1 MNKWDNVFV
10 YTGDEFL
17 SNMHFRSLVNLKDLI
32 FFDNDAD
39 LKTIYKSLFT
49 FNIFSEQRAYKI
61 INPKAEILKIIN
73 DNIESLSTENLGIF
87 AINDSLDL
95 RSSFSKNCQKNKR
108 IINIQPIL
116 VNDQN
121 NLKKF
126 LSNVNMTNE
135 AFQFLLQNCPTETIK
150 IKDNNVKKD
159 VIVYNLYLLTNEIN
173 KLTSAFDRP
182 LVLED
187 FNDCNFSNDENIFE
201 FINDCFLGHATNILE
216 GLDILNKSHGHQ
228 ATLMILLSQ
237 LNFYFSISELKEK
250 NLNIQEIDKLIKLED
265 FINKYFDKD
274 YTEIKNINIPA
285 PNPIRAKIAYHG
297 FKNNTEELTNMYLS
311 VVNSII
317 DLRNNVKENIVF
329 PRLALALS
337 NKVYI
342 KSLTNGQL

>member
-17 SNMHFRSLVNLKDLI
+17 SNMHFRSLVNSKDLI

-39 LKTIYKSLFT
+39 IKTIHKSLFE
-49 FNIFSEQRAYKI
+49 FNIFSNQRAFKI
-61 INPKAEILKIIN
+61 INPKSEILKLIN
-73 DNIESLSTENLGIF
+73 DNIENLSTKTLGIF
-87 AINDSLDL
+87 ATNDSLDL

-108 IINIQPIL
+108 IITIQPIL
-116 VNDQN
+116 SNDQN

-126 LSNVNMTNE
+126 LSNIEITNE
-135 AFQFLLQNCPTETIK
+135 AFDFLLNNCPTETIK

-159 VIVYNLYLLTNEIN
+159 IIVYNLYILTNEIN
-173 KLTSAFDRP
+173 KLTSAFHRP
-182 LVLED
+182 LMLED
-187 FNDCNFSNDENIFE
+187 FNDCNFSNDNNIFE
-201 FINDCFLGHATNILE
+201 FINDCFQKDSKKILE
-216 GLDILNKSHGHQ
+216 GLENLNNSHGHQ

-250 NLNIQEIDKLIKLED
+250 NLNIQEIDRLIKLED
-265 FINKYFDKD
+265 FINKYFSKD
-274 YTEIKNINIPA
+274 YKEIKNINIPT
-285 PNPIRAKIAYHG
+285 PHPVRVKIAYSG
-297 FKNNTEELTNMYLS
+297 FKNNTEQLTNMYLS
-311 VVNSII
+311 TVNSII

-337 NKVYI
+337 DKIYI

>member
-17 SNMHFRSLVNLKDLI
+17 SNLHFRSLVNSKDLI

-39 LKTIYKSLFT
+39 LKTIHKSLFT

-73 DNIESLSTENLGIF
+73 DNIESLSTENLGMF

-173 KLTSAFDRP
+173 KLTSAFDRS

-274 YTEIKNINIPA
+274 YTEIKNINIPS

>member
-39 LKTIYKSLFT
+39 LKTIHKSLFT

>member
-17 SNMHFRSLVNLKDLI
+17 SNMHFRSLVNSKDLI

-39 LKTIYKSLFT
+39 LKTIHKSLFT

-173 KLTSAFDRP
+173 KLTSAFDRS

>member
-17 SNMHFRSLVNLKDLI
+17 SNMHFRSLVNSKDLI

-39 LKTIYKSLFT
+39 LKTIHKSLFT

-150 IKDNNVKKD
+150 IKDNNIKKD
-159 VIVYNLYLLTNEIN
+159 AIVYNLYLLTNEIN

>member
-1 MNKWDNVFV
+1 MNKWDNIFV

-17 SNMHFRSLVNLKDLI
+17 SNLHFRSLVNSKDLI

-39 LKTIYKSLFT
+39 LKTIHKSLFT

-173 KLTSAFDRP
+173 KLTSAFDRS

-274 YTEIKNINIPA
+274 YTEIKNINIPS

>member
-1 MNKWDNVFV
+1 MNKWDNIFV

-17 SNMHFRSLVNLKDLI
+17 SNLHFRSLVNSKDLI

-39 LKTIYKSLFT
+39 LKTIHKSLFT

-73 DNIESLSTENLGIF
+73 DNIESLSTENLGMF

-173 KLTSAFDRP
+173 KLTSAFDRS

-274 YTEIKNINIPA
+274 YTEIKNINIPS

>member
-17 SNMHFRSLVNLKDLI
+17 SNMHFRSLVNSKDLI

-39 LKTIYKSLFT
+39 LKTIHKSLFT

-73 DNIESLSTENLGIF
+73 DNIETLSTENLGIF

-116 VNDQN
+116 VNDQK

>member
-17 SNMHFRSLVNLKDLI
+17 SNMHFRSLVNSKDLI

-39 LKTIYKSLFT
+39 SKTIHKSLFT

-274 YTEIKNINIPA
+274 YTEIKNINIPS

>member
-17 SNMHFRSLVNLKDLI
+17 SNLHFRSLVNSKDLI

-39 LKTIYKSLFT
+39 LKTIHKSLFT

-73 DNIESLSTENLGIF
+73 DNIESLSTENLGMF
-87 AINDSLDL
+87 AINDSLEL

-173 KLTSAFDRP
+173 KLTSAFDRS

-274 YTEIKNINIPA
+274 YTEIKNINIPS

>member
-17 SNMHFRSLVNLKDLI
+17 SNMHFRSLVNSKDLI

-39 LKTIYKSLFT
+39 LKTIHKSLFT

-274 YTEIKNINIPA
+274 YTEIKNINIPS

>member
-17 SNMHFRSLVNLKDLI
+17 SNMHFRSLVNSKDLI

-39 LKTIYKSLFT
+39 LKTIHKSLFT

-150 IKDNNVKKD
+150 IKDNNIKKD
-159 VIVYNLYLLTNEIN
+159 AIVYNLYLLTNEIN

-274 YTEIKNINIPA
+274 YIEIKNINIPA

>member
-39 LKTIYKSLFT
+39 LKTIHKSLFT
-49 FNIFSEQRAYKI
+49 FNIFSEQRAFKI

>member
-39 LKTIYKSLFT
+39 LKTIHKSLFT
-49 FNIFSEQRAYKI
+49 FNIFSEQRAFKI

-187 FNDCNFSNDENIFE
+187 FDDCNFSNDENIFE
-201 FINDCFLGHATNILE
+201 FIDDCFLGHATNILE
-216 GLDILNKSHGHQ
+216 GLNILNKSHGHQ

-250 NLNIQEIDKLIKLED
+250 NLNIQEINKLIKLED

>member
-39 LKTIYKSLFT
+39 LKTIHKSLFT

-116 VNDQN
+116 VNDQK

>member
-10 YTGDEFL
+10 YIGDEFL
-17 SNMHFRSLVNLKDLI
+17 SNMHFRSLVNSKDLI

-39 LKTIYKSLFT
+39 LKTIHKSLFT

-61 INPKAEILKIIN
+61 SNPKAEILKIIN

>member
-17 SNMHFRSLVNLKDLI
+17 SNMHFRSLVNSKDLI

-39 LKTIYKSLFT
+39 SKTIHKSLFT

-87 AINDSLDL
+87 SINDSLDL

-274 YTEIKNINIPA
+274 YTEIKNINIPS